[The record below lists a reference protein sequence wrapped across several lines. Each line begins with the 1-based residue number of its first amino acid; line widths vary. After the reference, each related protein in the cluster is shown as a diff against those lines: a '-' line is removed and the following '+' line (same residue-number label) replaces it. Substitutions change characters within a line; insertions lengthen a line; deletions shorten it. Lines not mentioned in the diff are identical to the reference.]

1 MHLDTTSE
9 VVKGSVV
16 IAGTTASVMS
26 PNEIASLVAAALTA
40 IYVVA
45 QLVTLLPKMLDSI
58 QNLRAR
64 FGRAPPAPT
73 EAEDDTTE

>member
-1 MHLDTTSE
+1 MQLDATSE
-9 VVKGSVV
+9 AIKGTVV

-26 PNEIASLVAAALTA
+26 PNELASFIAAVLTA
-40 IYVVA
+40 IFVVA

-64 FGRAPPAPT
+64 FGSRPV
-73 EAEDDTTE
+73 EAEDDTTK

>member
-64 FGRAPPAPT
+64 FDRAPLAPT

>member
-1 MHLDTTSE
+1 MQLDATSE
-9 VVKGSVV
+9 AIKGTVV

-26 PNEIASLVAAALTA
+26 PNELASFIAAVLTA
-40 IYVVA
+40 IFVVA

-64 FGRAPPAPT
+64 FRSRPV
-73 EAEDDTTE
+73 EAEDDTTK